1 VLFSGSPSMSNHY
14 RQLPSLDRVL
24 HQPQLETAIL
34 EFGRTTVRD
43 VARRVLDNA
52 RARIKQGKPA
62 SDEST
67 LVAEIKAILT
77 QELSPSLH
85 PVINATGVIVHTN
98 LGRAPLSEEAQQAM
112 IEVARGY
119 SNLEFDLET
128 GKRGSRYVHAER
140 LLCELTGAEAALV
153 VNNNA
158 AAVTLVLRS
167 LAAGREVIISRGELV
182 EIGGGFRIPD
192 ILRQSGA
199 QLVEVGT
206 TNRTRSA
213 DYAQAICSETA
224 AILKVHRSNFRLVGF
239 TESASLKALVDLAAE
254 QEPPLAVLNDLG
266 SGTLL
271 DTRQFGLAYEPTVQD
286 SVQAGATLTMFS
298 GDKLLGGPQAG
309 IIVGREALIQQL
321 KREPL
326 TRALRV
332 DKTTLAGLQ
341 ATLMAYLRGTAPS
354 EIPVWRMISA
364 SAADLAGRAQAWL
377 ATLKGGSVAMELR
390 SGESA
395 VGGGSLPGQTLPT
408 TLLALLPPQPQ
419 QFAQHLRLTRP
430 AVVARIEQDAVLLDP
445 RTVLPEQDDIFLQTL
460 QTVLDRF

>member
-1 VLFSGSPSMSNHY
+1 MSNRY
-14 RQLPSLDRVL
+14 RQLPSLDRLL
-24 HQPQLETAIL
+24 HQPQLETVII

-52 RARIKQGKPA
+52 RAHIKQGDLVP
-62 SDEST
+62 EELT
-67 LVAEIKAILT
+67 LIREIVAILQ
-77 QELSPSLH
+77 QELSPSLR
-85 PVINATGVIVHTN
+85 PAINATGVIVHTN
-98 LGRAPLSEEAQQAM
+98 LGRAPLSEAAQKAM
-112 IEVARGY
+112 IEVAHGY
-119 SNLEFDLET
+119 SNLEFDLEA

-167 LAAGREVIISRGELV
+167 LAAFKEVIISRGELV

-206 TNRTRSA
+206 TNRTRTT
-213 DYAQAICSETA
+213 DYAQALTSETA
-224 AILKVHRSNFRLVGF
+224 AILKVHRSNFKLIGF
-239 TESASLKALVDLAAE
+239 TESASLKALVELGAA
-254 QEPPLAVLNDLG
+254 QNPPLPVLNDLG

-271 DTRQFGLAYEPTVQD
+271 DTREFGLAYEPTVQD
-286 SVQAGATLTMFS
+286 SVRAGATLTMFS

-309 IIVGREALIQQL
+309 IIVGSQALIQRL

-341 ATLMAYLRGTAPS
+341 ATLMAYLRGTATT
-354 EIPVWRMISA
+354 EIPVWRMMA
-364 SAADLAGRAQAWL
+364 AKPADLAARTQVWL
-377 ATLKGGSVAMELR
+377 QTLRNESLAMALR
-390 SGESA
+390 PGQSA

-408 TLLALLPPQPQ
+408 TLLALLAPQPQ
-419 QFAQHLRLTRP
+419 QFAQHLRQLQP
-430 AVVARIEQDAVLLDP
+430 AIVPRIEQDAVLFDP
-445 RTVLPEQDDIFLQTL
+445 RTVLPEQEEVFLRTL
-460 QTVLDRF
+460 QAALDVF